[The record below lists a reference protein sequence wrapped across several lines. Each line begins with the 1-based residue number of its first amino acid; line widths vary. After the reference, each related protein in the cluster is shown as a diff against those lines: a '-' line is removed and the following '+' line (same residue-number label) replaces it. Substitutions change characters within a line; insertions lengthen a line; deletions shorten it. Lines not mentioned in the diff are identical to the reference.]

1 LRREELLYLILFCA
15 VWITVTTI
23 GIVQRRSKVLSII
36 AGYVAAIG
44 VFFVA
49 RMLFEDDA
57 HTTAVQQSTPAPI
70 QMPEA
75 TSAQQGRPVQQGP
88 QSAYLSESALICRT
102 ADQVPKYLADL
113 KNNRAPNKVD
123 CAFNPT
129 NKRMRVDIV
138 ARKTIGQEVVVH
150 WRKPSNGF
158 EGWTLES
165 YLVF

>member
-1 LRREELLYLILFCA
+1 MVYLILFCA
-15 VWITVTTI
+15 VWIVVTTV
-23 GIVQRRSKVLSII
+23 GILQRRSKVLSIV

-44 VFFVA
+44 VFVGA
-49 RMLFEDDA
+49 RTLLENDA
-57 HTTAVQQSTPAPI
+57 HTSAVQQTTVAPA
-70 QMPEA
+70 QVPETTA
-75 TSAQQGRPVQQGP
+75 TQREPQSVQQAP
-88 QSAYLSESALICRT
+88 ESAFLSESALICRA
-102 ADQVPKYLADL
+102 ADQVPTYLADL

-129 NKRMRVDIV
+129 KKRMRVDIV
-138 ARKTIGQEVVVH
+138 ARKTIDQEVVVH

>member
-1 LRREELLYLILFCA
+1 LVYLILFCA
-15 VWITVTTI
+15 VWITVTTV
-23 GIVQRRSKVLSII
+23 GILQRRSKVLSIV

-44 VFFVA
+44 VFVGA

-57 HTTAVQQSTPAPI
+57 HTTAIEQTTVAPVQTPKAK
-70 QMPEA
+70 
-75 TSAQQGRPVQQGP
+75 TAQQVPQPGP
-88 QSAYLSESALICRT
+88 QKAYLSESALICRA

-113 KNNRAPNKVD
+113 KNNRAPNKAD
-123 CAFNPT
+123 CAFNPSK
-129 NKRMRVDIV
+129 KRMRVDIV
-138 ARKTIGQEVVVH
+138 ARQTIGQEVVVH